1 MDDPKTLDATRTV
14 VVCTTEVVPCLWQE
28 QLTNEGAII
37 RKVDSLGHIYNATMN
52 SSRYK
57 NVGTKLQ
64 IFN

>member
-1 MDDPKTLDATRTV
+1 MNDPKTLDATRTV

-37 RKVDSLGHIYNATMN
+37 RKVDSLGQIYIATVN

-57 NVGTKLQ
+57 SSGTKLH